1 MHGSKSKKEN
11 GLMFPEIIAAI
22 IGATATVLVM
32 TAQNTGNKRESQ
44 LIEIYKRLNKIEQDI
59 AAMTP
64 RERNR
69 NWRNR

>member
-1 MHGSKSKKEN
+1 MHGLTFKEDI

-22 IGATATVLVM
+22 IGASATVLVM